1 MRFSEPFP
9 SKEGS
14 SKETLV
20 SLTKS
25 PRQGK
30 RYRAVFSDGK
40 KIDFGSDVAT
50 TFVDGATEKTRQ
62 NYLKR
67 HTANTREAFLIK
79 NKVVSPALL
88 AADLLW
94 GKSRSL
100 ANNVAELNRKLK

>member
-1 MRFSEPFP
+1 MMIER
-9 SKEGS
+9 
-14 SKETLV
+14 
-20 SLTKS
+20 LTKS
-25 PRQGK
+25 PRAGK
-30 RYRAVFSDGK
+30 RYRAVFSSGK

-50 TFVDGATEKTRQ
+50 TFVDGASENKKE

-79 NKVVSPALL
+79 NKVASPALL

-100 ANNVAELNRKLK
+100 TKNVAELNRRLK